1 MLEITLLSVQ
11 DLSIAIEIL
20 TTELVQYVVQ
30 GLTIVFKEELDY
42 EIEELLLCNVLYVV

>member
-20 TTELVQYVVQ
+20 NTELVQYIVR
-30 GLTIVFKEELDY
+30 GLTITFREELDY
-42 EIEELLLCNVLYVV
+42 EVEELLLCNVLYVV